1 MAGGV
6 SLNNGAPSVTKT
18 ERENNFGIV
27 DTLCQRF
34 TGLSPFE
41 VMHADL
47 TDVMALYTD
56 TVINDSN
63 EKKGNTQDVW
73 VTSANA
79 TWH

>member
-6 SLNNGAPSVTKT
+6 SLSGAPSVNKT
-18 ERENNFGIV
+18 DRECNFGIV

-47 TDVMALYTD
+47 ADVMALYTD
-56 TVINDSN
+56 TVINDHK
-63 EKKGNTQDVW
+63 EKTNNSQDVW
-73 VTSANA
+73 VTSENA

>member
-6 SLNNGAPSVTKT
+6 SLSGAPSVTKT
-18 ERENNFGIV
+18 ERESNFCIV
-27 DTLCQRF
+27 DTLCARF

-41 VMHADL
+41 VINADL
-47 TDVMALYTD
+47 ADVMSLYTD
-56 TVINDSN
+56 TVINDSR
-63 EKKGNTQDVW
+63 EKTNNSQDMW

>member
-6 SLNNGAPSVTKT
+6 SLSGAPSVTKT

-34 TGLSPFE
+34 TGLSPLE

-47 TDVMALYTD
+47 ADAMALYTD

-63 EKKGNTQDVW
+63 EKKSNSQDVW